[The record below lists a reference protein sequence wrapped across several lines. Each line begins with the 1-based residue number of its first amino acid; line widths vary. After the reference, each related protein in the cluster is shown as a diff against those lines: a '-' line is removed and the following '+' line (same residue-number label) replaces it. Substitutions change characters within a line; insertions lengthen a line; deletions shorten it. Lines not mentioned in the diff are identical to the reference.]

1 MNIKVDLDTKTFFRF
16 WAVIAIIVFAVFFVS
31 VASTAFYI
39 LGLSLFL
46 ALALNAPV
54 SAIARLLP
62 GKGRVLPTAIAY
74 VLVTVVVSLL
84 IFFIIPPIIN
94 ETINFLKT
102 VPTLVNNFINEWKG
116 LNSLI
121 EQYNLRPQI
130 ENALDGLQGSVV
142 SWAGSLG
149 SVLLSS
155 IGSILNYGTQAI
167 LVFALT
173 FLMLVEGPS
182 WKKRLLSLYGNQ
194 KKMERQ
200 SRVLTKMSGVVSGYV
215 NGQILL
221 SAIGGLL
228 SSLAVFG
235 LSFLFPAVPA
245 SLAIPA
251 AVIAFI
257 LSLIPVFGAF
267 VGGIIVA
274 AFLFFSSPV
283 AALIYLI
290 YFTIYQQIENNALA
304 PKIQAKKVNLS
315 ALTVLAAVTIGIY
328 TLGVAGAIIAI
339 PIAGCIRVLVDEYA
353 MEALAR
359 RKTKQNEAA
368 A

>member
-1 MNIKVDLDTKTFFRF
+1 MNVKVDLDTKTLLRF
-16 WAVIAIIVFAVFFVS
+16 WAVIAGIVFAVYFVG
-31 VASTAFYI
+31 VASTAFFI
-39 LGLSLFL
+39 LGLSFFL

-54 SAIARLLP
+54 SAIARFLP
-62 GKGRVLPTAIAY
+62 GKSRVLPTAIAY
-74 VLVTVVVSLL
+74 IIVTAVVSGL

-94 ETINFLKT
+94 ETIHFLST

-116 LNSLI
+116 LNSFI
-121 EQYNLRPQI
+121 QQYNLRPQI
-130 ENALDGLQGSVV
+130 ETVLNGLQGNVM

-149 SVLLSS
+149 SVLISS

-194 KKMERQ
+194 EKMERQ
-200 SRVLTKMSGVVSGYV
+200 KRVLTKMTGVVSGYV
-215 NGQILL
+215 NGQLLL
-221 SAIGGLL
+221 SAIGAFL
-228 SSLAVFG
+228 SALAVFG
-235 LSFLFPAVPA
+235 LHFIFPAISA

-257 LSLIPVFGAF
+257 LSLIPVFGAL
-267 VGGIIVA
+267 VGGLIVA
-274 AFLFFSSPV
+274 FFLFFSSPI

-290 YFTIYQQIENNALA
+290 YFTVYQQIENNALA

-359 RKTKQNEAA
+359 RKAKQKAA
-368 A
+368 TS